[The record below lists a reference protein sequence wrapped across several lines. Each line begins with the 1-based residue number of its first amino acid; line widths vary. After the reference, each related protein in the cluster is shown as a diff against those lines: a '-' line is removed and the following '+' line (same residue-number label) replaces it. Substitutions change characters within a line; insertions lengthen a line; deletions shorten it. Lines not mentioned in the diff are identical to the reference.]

1 MTTTAHSV
9 TYEKFT
15 IERTYA
21 AQRARVWAAL
31 ADPATKA
38 QWFGAPGTEERV
50 TMDFR
55 EGGIEVREG
64 EHQGNT
70 YRFEARYVDIV
81 DQERIVNSYDMFY
94 GGTKLSVSISSYEL
108 ADAGD
113 STRLTFTESMA
124 VFDGKETL
132 ESRRSGTESILDA
145 LAQFLQGQR

>member
-1 MTTTAHSV
+1 MTTTARSV
-9 TYEKFT
+9 SYEKFT

-21 AQRARVWAAL
+21 AQRSRVWAAL
-31 ADPATKA
+31 ADPAAKA
-38 QWFGAPGTEERV
+38 QWFGAPGTQERG

-64 EHQGNT
+64 EHQGHG

-81 DQERIVNSYDMFY
+81 EQERIVSSYEMSY

-132 ESRRSGTESILDA
+132 ESRRSGAESILDA
-145 LAQFLQGQR
+145 LAHYLQEQR